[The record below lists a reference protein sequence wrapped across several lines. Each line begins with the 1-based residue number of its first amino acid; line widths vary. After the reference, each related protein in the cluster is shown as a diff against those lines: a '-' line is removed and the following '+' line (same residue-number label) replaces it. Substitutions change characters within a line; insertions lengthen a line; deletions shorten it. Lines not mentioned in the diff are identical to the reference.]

1 MQLTL
6 ERLAKILSQNFAP
19 PFLPKGTVNV
29 KICKQDGEKVLSINI
44 GARDIQINAAGEV
57 VSSGT
62 ML

>member
-6 ERLAKILSQNFAP
+6 ERLAKILTQNFSP
-19 PFLPKGTVNV
+19 PFLPEGTVNV
-29 KICKQDGEKVLSINI
+29 KFHRQDGEKVLSINI
-44 GARDIQINAAGEV
+44 GARDIQINAVGEV